1 MFANDRE
8 ESLVATLTI
17 EVTDETYARLQQRAL
32 AIGSTPEASASA
44 DIARLSPPNPG
55 ELLRP
60 WIGSI
65 DLGASDS
72 GINHDRYIGDAL
84 VDEHRGPAR

>member
-1 MFANDRE
+1 MFAADRE

-32 AIGSTPEASASA
+32 AIGSRPEAIASA
-44 DIARLSPPNPG
+44 DVARLSPPKPG

-65 DLGASDS
+65 DLGVSDA
-72 GINHDRYIGDAL
+72 GINHDRYIGDSL

>member
-32 AIGSTPEASASA
+32 AIGSTPEAIASA
-44 DIARLSPPNPG
+44 DVARLSPPEPG

-60 WIGSI
+60 
-65 DLGASDS
+65 
-72 GINHDRYIGDAL
+72 
-84 VDEHRGPAR
+84 